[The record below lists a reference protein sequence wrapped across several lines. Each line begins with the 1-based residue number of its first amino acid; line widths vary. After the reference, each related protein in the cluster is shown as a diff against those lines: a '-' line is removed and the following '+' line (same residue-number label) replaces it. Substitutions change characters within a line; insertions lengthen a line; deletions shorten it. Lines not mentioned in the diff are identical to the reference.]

1 MIRLRETQ
9 QRVLNKWLCF
19 LIPAATMLALSTR
32 EATGFIVFLGGD
44 ERYQHKKSSVDHY
57 FVSADDSAFSSF
69 ESLDNEDED
78 ASVDESSNKSYAFI
92 EANSRDW
99 CNSEFAL
106 LNAPSFPDPDL
117 EADSV
122 ALHCIRSLQWVDNPT
137 PNAGLK
143 RCYNF
148 LTYGCREA
156 VTGRRGGGKS
166 LDKFIEH
173 RIYAPALQPFMG
185 ASRVELGLGTYI
197 PAKAPTRGA
206 LVSFPVQIFG
216 APVLALQYP
225 SGLLRSGIAQEPP
238 TTDMVIRLE
247 QQRRPPYLDCWLIYE
262 ILDVRHAFAGDMGN
276 AHVGA

>member
-1 MIRLRETQ
+1 MIHRDTQ
-9 QRVLNKWLCF
+9 PGKWCHLAVVVTLLGLYIMGATCF
-19 LIPAATMLALSTR
+19 QVGVRIDHRRSLDTR
-32 EATGFIVFLGGD
+32 
-44 ERYQHKKSSVDHY
+44 
-57 FVSADDSAFSSF
+57 VSADDYAFSSF
-69 ESLDNEDED
+69 EALDDDE
-78 ASVDESSNKSYAFI
+78 ETNYSYAFV

-99 CNSEFAL
+99 CNSELAL

-117 EADSV
+117 DAESV
-122 ALHCIRSLQWVDNPT
+122 ALNCIRSLQWVDNPT

-156 VTGRRGGGKS
+156 VTGRRGGKS
-166 LDKFIEH
+166 IDKFIEH
-173 RIYAPALQPFMG
+173 GIHAPALQPFMG
-185 ASRVELGLGTYI
+185 ASRVELGMGTFT

-206 LVSFPVQIFG
+206 LASFPVQIVG

-225 SGLLRSGIAQEPP
+225 SGMLRSGVAQEPP

-247 QQRRPPYLDCWLIYE
+247 KQRRPPDLDCWLICE